1 MRHPVIFSPFVILF
15 TLLIG
20 CGSSNTQ
27 KAVTEQTITAKIK
40 KSFPKFT
47 IVSLNKE
54 QRNDKDQFAVV
65 INDGIV
71 KKSLRYSETGILVE
85 ITQTV
90 QPAQLP
96 LVITKSVQEQYPEG
110 VVFMALKTT
119 RGKTVFY
126 QLAVRDGARKIEMN
140 FDAKGDLIVR

>member
-1 MRHPVIFSPFVILF
+1 MKHSVRFFFIVLLF
-15 TLLIG
+15 TSLIG

-27 KAVTEQTITAKIK
+27 KAITEQTITAKIK
-40 KSFPKFT
+40 KTFPKST
-47 IVSLNKE
+47 IVSINKE

-65 INDGIV
+65 INDGED
-71 KKSLRYSETGILVE
+71 KRSLRYSESGILVE
-85 ITQTV
+85 ITQSV

-96 LVITKSVQEQYPEG
+96 PMITKSVQEQYPEG
-110 VVFMALKTT
+110 IVFMALKTT

-140 FDAKGDLIVR
+140 LDAKGKPILR